1 MGKIWDKVMEAI
13 FVSLL
18 PAKMMNYIDVAK
30 LSNSDVSTIILKEKV
45 NKMAHKF
52 EVSIKAFIKLKS
64 AKVSDS
70 IVKKILM
77 NFSQG
82 IASKDVAKTM

>member
-13 FVSLL
+13 LVSLL
-18 PAKMMNYIDVAK
+18 PDKMMNYIDVAK

-45 NKMAHKF
+45 NKTAHKF

-70 IVKKILM
+70 ILKKILM
-77 NFSQG
+77 NFS
-82 IASKDVAKTM
+82 